1 MSGLAEDE
9 FERPAW
15 VIWARRGGTL
25 LLFLALIA
33 GVVLLARQMMKQTTA
48 PQRQMAR
55 IAIVPNT
62 PPPPPPPPKEEK
74 KPEQKE
80 NPKQAEVDRPK
91 PVAQVPDEQIKME
104 GAGSDTGLAGIGAGK
119 VTNDYAGQK
128 IGGVAGDGAGSRFA
142 WYKAVVQQMVQAAL
156 QKNARLR
163 STNYR
168 VIVKIWLGADGT
180 VARAELSDSTG
191 NTDMDERLRTALS
204 QLPAFGERPPE
215 GLPQPITM
223 RLTTRS

>member
-9 FERPAW
+9 VEQAAW
-15 VIWARRGGTL
+15 VVWAKRGGGL
-25 LLFLALIA
+25 LLLLAVIA
-33 GVVLLARQMMKQTTA
+33 GVVLLARQMSKSTSA
-48 PQRQMAR
+48 PQRQTAR

-74 KPEQKE
+74 KVEQKE
-80 NPKQAEVDRPK
+80 NPKQVDADRPK
-91 PVAQVPDEQIKME
+91 PVAQQPDEQIKME

-119 VTNDYAGQK
+119 VTSDYSGQK
-128 IGGVAGDGAGSRFA
+128 IGGGGGDAAGSRFA
-142 WYKAVVQQMVQAAL
+142 WYKAVVQQMVQTAL
-156 QKNARLR
+156 QKNNKLR

-168 VIVKIWLGADGT
+168 VIVKIWLGADG
-180 VARAELSDSTG
+180 VVSRAELSDSTG
-191 NTDMDERLRTALS
+191 NPDMDERLRTALS
-204 QLPAFGERPPE
+204 QLPPFGERPPE

>member
-15 VIWARRGGTL
+15 VIWVRRGGVAL
-25 LLFLALIA
+25 VLLALVA
-33 GVVLLARQMMKQTTA
+33 GVVLLGRQMMKQTTT

-74 KPEQKE
+74 KLDQKE
-80 NPKQAEVDRPK
+80 TPKQADIDRPK
-91 PVAQVPDEQIKME
+91 PVAQMPDEQIKME
-104 GAGSDTGLAGIGAGK
+104 GQGSDTGLAGIGAGK
-119 VTNDYAGQK
+119 VTSDYVGQK
-128 IGGVAGDGAGSRFA
+128 IGGGGGDGAGSRFA
-142 WYKAVVQQMVQAAL
+142 WYKLVVQQMVQAAL
-156 QKNARLR
+156 QKNTKLR

-168 VIVKIWLGADGT
+168 VIVKIWLGPDG
-180 VARAELSDSTG
+180 VVSRAELSDTTG
-191 NTDMDERLRTALS
+191 NADMDQRLRTALS
-204 QLPAFGERPPE
+204 QLPPFGERPPE

>member
-9 FERPAW
+9 FERAPW

-48 PQRQMAR
+48 PQRQTAR

-62 PPPPPPPPKEEK
+62 PPPPPPPKEEK
-74 KPEQKE
+74 KPEQRE
-80 NPKQAEVDRPK
+80 NPKQADVDRPK
-91 PVAQVPDEQIKME
+91 PVAQPADEQVKME
-104 GAGSDTGLAGIGAGK
+104 GAASDTGLAGIGAGK

-128 IGGVAGDGAGSRFA
+128 IGGAAGDGAGSRFA
-142 WYKAVVQQMVQAAL
+142 WYKTVVQQMVQAAL
-156 QKNARLR
+156 QKNTRLR

-168 VIVKIWLGADGT
+168 VIVKIWLGPDG
-180 VARAELSDSTG
+180 VVSRAELSDTTG
-191 NTDMDERLRTALS
+191 NADMDERLRTALS
-204 QLPAFGERPPE
+204 QLPPFGERPPD